1 MKAGGRVEIPAPSLQ
16 EGFLMERLVIGS
28 RAAMANTSVTV
39 VDIEGVLDINTVS
52 EFEAILQELFK
63 KKQYKIVLNM
73 KKLTYISSAGFGVL
87 MSIIK
92 DVRKN
97 RGDIKIANITPE
109 IFKVFDLLELPGLF
123 HILKTEEDAVS
134 EF

>member
-1 MKAGGRVEIPAPSLQ
+1 
-16 EGFLMERLVIGS
+16 MERLVIGS
-28 RAAMANTSVTV
+28 RSAMANTAVTV

>member
-1 MKAGGRVEIPAPSLQ
+1 
-16 EGFLMERLVIGS
+16 MERLVL
-28 RAAMANTSVTV
+28 AARVAASNALVTI
-39 VDIEGVLDINTVS
+39 VDIEGVLDINTVGD
-52 EFEAILQELFK
+52 FEAILQDLFK

-73 KKLTYISSAGFGVL
+73 GKMTYISSAGFGVL

-97 RGDIKIANITPE
+97 KGDIKIVNVSSDIY
-109 IFKVFDLLELPGLF
+109 KVFDLLELPGLF
-123 HILKTEEDAVS
+123 HILKTEQDAVG

>member
-1 MKAGGRVEIPAPSLQ
+1 
-16 EGFLMERLVIGS
+16 MERLVI
-28 RAAMANTSVTV
+28 AARTAMSNTAVTV
-39 VDIEGVLDINTVS
+39 VDIEGVLDINTVG
-52 EFEAILQELFK
+52 EFESILQELFK

-97 RGDIKIANITPE
+97 RGDIKIANVSPDIY
-109 IFKVFDLLELPGLF
+109 KVFDLLELPGLF
-123 HILKTEEDAVS
+123 HILKTEQDAVG

>member
-1 MKAGGRVEIPAPSLQ
+1 
-16 EGFLMERLVIGS
+16 MERLSLVA
-28 RAAMANTSVTV
+28 RAAMANTSVII

-52 EFEAILQELFK
+52 DFEAVLQDLFK

-87 MSIIK
+87 MSVIK

-97 RGDIKIANITPE
+97 RGDIKFANVSTDIY
-109 IFKVFDLLELPGLF
+109 KVFDLLELPGLF
-123 HILKTEEDAVS
+123 HILKTEQDAVS
-134 EF
+134 GF

>member
-1 MKAGGRVEIPAPSLQ
+1 MD
-16 EGFLMERLVIGS
+16 RLVLTS
-28 RAAMANTSVTV
+28 RQAMTNTSVTV

-52 EFEAILQELFK
+52 DFETVLQDLFK

-97 RGDIKIANITPE
+97 RGDIKISNVSPE
-109 IFKVFDLLELPGLF
+109 IYKVFDLLELPGLF
-123 HILKTEEDAVS
+123 HILKTEQDAVS

>member
-1 MKAGGRVEIPAPSLQ
+1 MD
-16 EGFLMERLVIGS
+16 RLVIAT
-28 RAAMANTSVTV
+28 RQAMTNTTVTV

-52 EFEAILQELFK
+52 DFEVVLQDLFR
-63 KKQYKIVLNM
+63 KKQYKLVLNM

-97 RGDIKIANITPE
+97 RGDIKIANVSPE
-109 IFKVFDLLELPGLF
+109 IYKVFDLLELPGLF
-123 HILKTEEDAVS
+123 HILKTEQDAVS

>member
-1 MKAGGRVEIPAPSLQ
+1 MD
-16 EGFLMERLVIGS
+16 RLVLAS
-28 RAAMANTSVTV
+28 RQAMTNTSVTV

-52 EFEAILQELFK
+52 DFEGLLQDLFR
-63 KKQYKIVLNM
+63 KKQYKVVLNM

-97 RGDIKIANITPE
+97 RGDIKIANVSPE
-109 IFKVFDLLELPGLF
+109 IYKVFDLLELPGLF
-123 HILKTEEDAVS
+123 HILKTEQDAVN

>member
-1 MKAGGRVEIPAPSLQ
+1 
-16 EGFLMERLVIGS
+16 MERLALNS
-28 RAAMANTSVTV
+28 RGALSNNAVTV

-52 EFEAILQELFK
+52 DFETLLQDLFK
-63 KKQYKIVLNM
+63 KKQYKLVLNM
-73 KKLTYISSAGFGVL
+73 KQLTYISSAGFGVL

-97 RGDIKIANITPE
+97 KGDIKIVNVSSDIY
-109 IFKVFDLLELPGLF
+109 KVFDLLELPGLF
-123 HILKTEEDAVS
+123 HILKTEQDAVG

>member
-1 MKAGGRVEIPAPSLQ
+1 
-16 EGFLMERLVIGS
+16 MERLVLTS
-28 RAAMANTSVTV
+28 RNATSNSVVTV

-52 EFEAILQELFK
+52 DFEGLLQDLFK
-63 KKQYKIVLNM
+63 KKQFKIILNM
-73 KKLTYISSAGFGVL
+73 KQLTYISSAGFGVL

-97 RGDIKIANITPE
+97 KGDIKIVNVSTDIY
-109 IFKVFDLLELPGLF
+109 KVFDLLELPGLF
-123 HILKTEEDAVS
+123 HILKTEQDAVG

>member
-1 MKAGGRVEIPAPSLQ
+1 
-16 EGFLMERLVIGS
+16 MERLVLNS
-28 RAAMANTSVTV
+28 RGALSNNAVTV

-52 EFEAILQELFK
+52 DFENLLQDLFK
-63 KKQYKIVLNM
+63 KKQYKLVLNM
-73 KKLTYISSAGFGVL
+73 KQLTYISSAGFGVL

-97 RGDIKIANITPE
+97 KGDIKIVNVSSDIY
-109 IFKVFDLLELPGLF
+109 KVFDLLELPGLF
-123 HILKTEEDAVS
+123 HILKTEQDAVG

>member
-1 MKAGGRVEIPAPSLQ
+1 
-16 EGFLMERLVIGS
+16 MERLALATRS
-28 RAAMANTSVTV
+28 AASNSTVTI
-39 VDIEGVLDINTVS
+39 VDIEGVLDINTVGD
-52 EFEAILQELFK
+52 FEAILQDLFR

-73 KKLTYISSAGFGVL
+73 GKMTYISSAGFGVL

-97 RGDIKIANITPE
+97 KGDIKIVNVSSDIY
-109 IFKVFDLLELPGLF
+109 KVFDLLELPGLF
-123 HILKTEEDAVS
+123 HILKTEQDAVG

>member
-1 MKAGGRVEIPAPSLQ
+1 
-16 EGFLMERLVIGS
+16 MERLALNS
-28 RAAMANTSVTV
+28 RGALSNNAVTV

-52 EFEAILQELFK
+52 DFETLLQDLFK
-63 KKQYKIVLNM
+63 KKQYKLVLNM
-73 KKLTYISSAGFGVL
+73 KQLTYISSAGFGVL

-97 RGDIKIANITPE
+97 RGDIKIANVSSDIY
-109 IFKVFDLLELPGLF
+109 KVFDLLELPGLF
-123 HILKTEEDAVS
+123 HILKTEQDAVS

>member
-1 MKAGGRVEIPAPSLQ
+1 
-16 EGFLMERLVIGS
+16 MERLAIAT
-28 RAAMANTSVTV
+28 RQAMTNTSVII

-52 EFEAILQELFK
+52 DFEAVLQDLFR

-97 RGDIKIANITPE
+97 RGDIKIASVSPE
-109 IFKVFDLLELPGLF
+109 IYKVFDLLELPGLF
-123 HILKTEEDAVS
+123 HILKVEQDAIS

>member
-1 MKAGGRVEIPAPSLQ
+1 
-16 EGFLMERLVIGS
+16 MERLVLAT
-28 RAAMANTSVTV
+28 RAAMTNTSVTV
-39 VDIEGVLDINTVS
+39 VDIEGVLDINTVG

-97 RGDIKIANITPE
+97 RGDIKIANVSADIY
-109 IFKVFDLLELPGLF
+109 KVFDLLELPGLF
-123 HILKTEEDAVS
+123 HILKTEQDAVS

>member
-1 MKAGGRVEIPAPSLQ
+1 
-16 EGFLMERLVIGS
+16 MERLVLTS
-28 RAAMANTSVTV
+28 RAATPNNLVTV
-39 VDIEGVLDINTVS
+39 VDVEGVLDINTVS
-52 EFEAILQELFK
+52 DFENLLQELFK

-73 KKLTYISSAGFGVL
+73 KQLTYISSAGFGVL

-97 RGDIKIANITPE
+97 KGDIKIVNVSADIY
-109 IFKVFDLLELPGLF
+109 KVFDLLELPGLF
-123 HILKTEEDAVS
+123 HILKTEQDAVG

>member
-1 MKAGGRVEIPAPSLQ
+1 
-16 EGFLMERLVIGS
+16 MERLVLAA
-28 RAAMANTSVTV
+28 RAAASNALVTI
-39 VDIEGVLDINTVS
+39 VDIEGVLDINTVGD
-52 EFEAILQELFK
+52 FEAILQDLFK

-73 KKLTYISSAGFGVL
+73 GKMTYISSAGFGVL

-97 RGDIKIANITPE
+97 KGDIKIVNVSSDIY
-109 IFKVFDLLELPGLF
+109 KVFDLLELPGLF
-123 HILKTEEDAVS
+123 HILKTEQDAVG

>member
-1 MKAGGRVEIPAPSLQ
+1 
-16 EGFLMERLVIGS
+16 MERLVLTS
-28 RAAMANTSVTV
+28 RNATSNNVVTV

-52 EFEAILQELFK
+52 DFEGLLQDLFK
-63 KKQYKIVLNM
+63 KKQFKIILNM
-73 KKLTYISSAGFGVL
+73 KQLTYISSAGFGVL

-97 RGDIKIANITPE
+97 KGDIKIVNVSTDIY
-109 IFKVFDLLELPGLF
+109 KVFDLLELPGLF
-123 HILKTEEDAVS
+123 HILKTEQDAVG